1 MGEFNAAREEDDI
14 AHTASK
20 GWMIAG
26 LIGGAILGAA
36 AVAVT
41 GGAALVVVSAAA
53 AGACSAGGI
62 GEVLGS
68 MSWAPRHNTGKLLT
82 GSPNVFINSRAAI
95 RAHLSNG
102 ACDEHSGSLQR
113 VAEGSDKVFINAFP
127 AARIGDRLTCSAE
140 IFSGSEN
147 VLIGGHKIQT
157 DEINPEIPGWVN
169 WLMLGIG
176 AGAVAILASP
186 AIALLGTLG
195 ALGGGYAGNWA
206 GGKLFGEG
214 SDGQK
219 WSMLLGSV
227 IGGAAGGKGGM
238 KFDAWRSLKPDE
250 VVENLPNLVTEPVSS
265 KMTLAD
271 AVGKAKAD
279 EWTSAGRMNA
289 LKNNPKLSEKL
300 SDDQIGAL
308 YGYTTNEGYT
318 ALNPALRGQ
327 TSLTPELEAFASH
340 ATDGLSQLPAYEGS
354 SFRGISSLP
363 EDVLANNQIGNVVSD
378 GAFMSTSSGEP
389 FSGNILIKVDGV
401 SGRDIS
407 FLSEYPHEAEVLY
420 PPGTQ
425 FNVVNRVD
433 GSGKTLLGYKE
444 L

>member
-53 AGACSAGGI
+53 AGACTAGGI

-113 VAEGSDKVFINAFP
+113 VAEGSDKVFINTFP

-147 VLIGGHKIQT
+147 VLIGGQKIQT

-238 KFDAWRSLKPDE
+238 KFDAWRALKNEPSLAEKILDVP
-250 VVENLPNLVTEPVSS
+250 TEPKPMSLGDAVGQDRAARWIERGRQ
-265 KMTLAD
+265 LAD
-271 AVGKAKAD
+271 AKAK
-279 EWTSAGRMNA
+279 E
-289 LKNNPKLSEKL
+289 LSDLL
-300 SDDQIGAL
+300 SDDQVGAL
-308 YGYTTNEGYT
+308 YGYTTDPGYQMI
-318 ALNPALRGQ
+318 NPALRG
-327 TSLTPELEAFASH
+327 SKVLTPELEAFAQH
-340 ATDGLSQLPAYEGS
+340 TIDGLDNLPALEAQT
-354 SFRGISSLP
+354 FRGISSLP
-363 EDVLANNQIGNVVSD
+363 SSVLDTYQVGSIVSD
-378 GAFMSTSSGEP
+378 KGFMSTDIVNP
-389 FSGNILIKVDGV
+389 FGGSIKMNIEGY
-401 SGRDIS
+401 SGRDID
-407 FLSEYPHEAEVLY
+407 FLSSHSATETEVLFK
-420 PPGTQ
+420 PDTK
-425 FNVVNRVD
+425 FVVTNRVEEN
-433 GSGKTLLGYKE
+433 GVTTINMKE